1 MYALYLTQDDQV
13 KNTIFLGISHNP
25 ARLYI
30 NALNPQNAD
39 IKTKSLI
46 LKWLTRVEANLNEQE
61 QRDLE
66 YAFMRNPLTEFSYQ
80 IRDLTLNI
88 KKIKVY

>member
-13 KNTIFLGISHNP
+13 KNTIFLGLSHNP

-30 NALNPQNAD
+30 NALNPQVVY
-39 IKTKSLI
+39 KKHTSLV
-46 LKWLTRVEANLNEQE
+46 LRWLTLVQTELDDIERK
-61 QRDLE
+61 DMD
-66 YAFMRNPLTEFSYQ
+66 YAFMRNPLTQFSYP
-80 IRDLTLNI
+80 IKDLTLNI